1 MRTSLIENL
10 CLIIDELYSGESK
23 EGSLDSDG
31 VLRIEDRICVPNT
44 GYLTRLILEKAYC
57 A

>member
-31 VLRIEDRICVPNT
+31 VLRIEGRICVPNT